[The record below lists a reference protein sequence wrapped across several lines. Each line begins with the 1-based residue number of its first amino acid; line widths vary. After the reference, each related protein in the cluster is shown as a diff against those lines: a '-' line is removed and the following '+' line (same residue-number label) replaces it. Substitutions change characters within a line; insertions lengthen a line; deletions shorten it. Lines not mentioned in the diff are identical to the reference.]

1 MSMRSKWYA
10 FGILREKV
18 RKRYNNM
25 SIYNYISIGS
35 MLCMVLLILVQTRG
49 ASLGAGLGSS
59 GEVNTE
65 RRGTDKTIYQLTII
79 MAITFTLSLLFGVIF

>member
-1 MSMRSKWYA
+1 MS
-10 FGILREKV
+10 V
-18 RKRYNNM
+18 
-25 SIYNYISIGS
+25 SIYNYVTVAS
-35 MLCMVLLILVQTRG
+35 MLFMSLLILVQTRG

-79 MAITFTLSLLFGVIF
+79 SAIVFVLSLLLGIVT